1 MLQNGEILQLCERGT
16 HSVAKVA
23 LRINNIFEVVNVEL
37 NSQEYEQA
45 RNGRMKQEII
55 GRAMLTIS
63 G

>member
-16 HSVAKVA
+16 HAVAKVA

-37 NSQEYEQA
+37 TGPEYDEA

-55 GRAMLTIS
+55 SRALTQIA
-63 G
+63 